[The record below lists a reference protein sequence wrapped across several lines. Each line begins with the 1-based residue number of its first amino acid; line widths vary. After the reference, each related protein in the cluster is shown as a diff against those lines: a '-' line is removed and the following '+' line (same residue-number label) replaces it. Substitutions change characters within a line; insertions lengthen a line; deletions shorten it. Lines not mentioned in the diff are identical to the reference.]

1 MVLRQDSDRL
11 GIFPIVTRNCI
22 VILRPFPKTYRI
34 LFPST
39 QPDPPMDL
47 IQQVAKSVIGAHT
60 SIKTPFGE
68 KPLIYADYT
77 ASGRSLGFIEDFI
90 RDQVLPYYANTHS
103 ESSLTG
109 AQTNHYREQAR
120 QIIRQCVNGTEQ
132 DKVIFCGSGATS
144 AINKIID
151 LLDIRR
157 AEDASDRPVV
167 FIGPYEHHSNELPWR
182 EIDVDLVVIPTTADG
197 AIDLQAL
204 KLQLSHYQ
212 ARSMK
217 IGSFSAASNVTGLLT
232 DVDAVALILRQGDA
246 LSFWDY
252 AAAAPYL
259 QIDMA
264 NIDAAFVS
272 PHKFPG
278 GPGTPGLLIAK
289 ENLFRNDVPV
299 TVGGGTVQYVSID
312 EHVYSNDVESREE
325 GGTPAIVEAIRAGMV
340 FKLQNDVGTERIRE
354 IEVEHARH
362 AIKRLAAIPNVELL
376 GSEDLPRLPIL
387 SFRIR
392 AGSRYLHY
400 GFITALLN
408 DLFGIQARGGCS
420 CAGPY
425 GHKLL
430 DLDSDTSREISQLVQ
445 QGFSI
450 FRPGW
455 TRFSLN
461 YFTSNAEIEYI
472 LDAVAVIAEKG
483 FKLLPD
489 YEVSEKTGIWHHRH
503 HKRKLLDLDWS
514 GNECDE
520 SPQHIDFPSLM
531 HQALTQFEQPAK
543 LGTEECS
550 QGRSKECDV
559 VRHKHRW
566 FTLASDLN

>member
-1 MVLRQDSDRL
+1 
-11 GIFPIVTRNCI
+11 
-22 VILRPFPKTYRI
+22 
-34 LFPST
+34 
-39 QPDPPMDL
+39 MDL
-47 IQQVAKSVIGAHT
+47 IPLVAQSVIGADT
-60 SIKTPFGE
+60 SIRTPFGE

-120 QIIRQCVNGTEQ
+120 KIIRECVNGTKQ

-151 LLDIRR
+151 LLGIRR
-157 AEDASDRPVV
+157 ADDAADKPVV

-182 EIDVDLVVIPTTADG
+182 EIDVDLVVIQTTPEG
-197 AIDLQAL
+197 TIDLESL
-204 KLQLSHYQ
+204 TLQLSHYH

-217 IGSFSAASNVTGLLT
+217 IGSFSSASNVTGLLT
-232 DVDAVALILRQGDA
+232 DVQAITEILHNGNA

-259 QIDMA
+259 QIDMT
-264 NIDAAFVS
+264 NIDAAFIS

-289 ENLFRNDVPV
+289 EKLFRNNVPV
-299 TVGGGTVQYVSID
+299 TVGGGTVQYVSPD
-312 EHVYSNDVESREE
+312 AHVYCSDIESREE
-325 GGTPAIVEAIRAGMV
+325 GGTPAIVEAIRAGLV
-340 FKLQNDVGTERIRE
+340 FKLQKDVGTKRIRE

-362 AIKRLAAIPNVELL
+362 AIKRLVAMPNVELL
-376 GSEDLPRLPIL
+376 GSNDLPRLPIL
-387 SFRIR
+387 SLRIR
-392 AGSRYLHY
+392 VGTRYLHY
-400 GFITALLN
+400 GFVTALLN

-425 GHKLL
+425 AHKLL
-430 DLDSDTSREISQLVQ
+430 DLDSATSREISQLVQ

-461 YFTSNAEIEYI
+461 YFTSNAEIQYI

-483 FKLLPD
+483 FKLLPA
-489 YEVSEKTGIWHHRH
+489 YEVSEKTGIWQHRH
-503 HKRKLLDLDWS
+503 HQRKLLDLDWS
-514 GNECDE
+514 ANKCND
-520 SPQHIDFPSLM
+520 SAQDIDFSSVM
-531 HQALTQFEQPAK
+531 HQALTQFEQPAEM
-543 LGTEECS
+543 GTDA
-550 QGRSKECDV
+550 GNKECNV
-559 VRHKHRW
+559 ARHKHRW
-566 FTLASDLN
+566 FALAGDLTH